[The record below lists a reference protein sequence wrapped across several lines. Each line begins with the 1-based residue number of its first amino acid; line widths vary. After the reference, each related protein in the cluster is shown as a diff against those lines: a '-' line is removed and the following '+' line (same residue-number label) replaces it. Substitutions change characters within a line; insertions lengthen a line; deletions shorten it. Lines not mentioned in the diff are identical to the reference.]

1 MKLIIDIPD
10 GMYNSIIEN
19 GKGTIMQ
26 LTTELYGVLCR
37 ATPLPKEHEDLK
49 DKRDMR
55 CKDCTVCEYTHVC
68 DIYSAPTII
77 KATTEVEK

>member
-26 LTTELYGVLCR
+26 LKTELYGVLCR

-49 DKRDMR
+49 DKRDTR
-55 CKDCTVCEYTHVC
+55 FWAKNVLRER
-68 DIYSAPTII
+68 PTNIRTPSVLNSRSCFKSI
-77 KATTEVEK
+77 